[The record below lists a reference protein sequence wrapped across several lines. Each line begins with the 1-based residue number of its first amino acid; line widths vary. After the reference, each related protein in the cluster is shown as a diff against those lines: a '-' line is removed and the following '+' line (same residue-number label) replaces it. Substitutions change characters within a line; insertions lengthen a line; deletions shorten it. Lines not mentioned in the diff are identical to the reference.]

1 MTHED
6 VIFDG
11 YPFADERM
19 TRHLDVLADM
29 RVLLN
34 LDERSDAAVVANA
47 TTVQINEA
55 VDADIFAEMN
65 IRSDSTKFPHG
76 YLLRIQGPAL

>member
-11 YPFADERM
+11 YPFANERM

-34 LDERSDAAVVANA
+34 LDERPDAAVVANP
-47 TTVQINEA
+47 TTVQINET

-65 IRSDSTKFPHG
+65 IRSDSTEFPHG
-76 YLLRIQGPAL
+76 YLLRIQAPAL